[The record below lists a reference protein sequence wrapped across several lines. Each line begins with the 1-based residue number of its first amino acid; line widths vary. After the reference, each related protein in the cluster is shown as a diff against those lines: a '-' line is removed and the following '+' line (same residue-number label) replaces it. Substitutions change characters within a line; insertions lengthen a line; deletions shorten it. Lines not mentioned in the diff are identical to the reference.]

1 MQKNRG
7 RDGAS
12 GILELVSRKGEV
24 QRQSA
29 GKFIEHLHP
38 KSRRGRPAALSR
50 PQLRVVRVVGAPS
63 SPSCGA
69 SACRLRLLRLGNE
82 SLLYCCFE
90 CCFLLAFALS
100 FLLPLS
106 LSLSLL
112 IILTI
117 AHFVWVSPNSFY
129 QLVFFCIR
137 RCLKQVAQAPRQGDW
152 VQRRHLRG
160 KAASRCDC
168 RIQGEGLIPCA
179 SFERG
184 TSSYLTSRFGFK
196 IFSAQVK
203 A

>member
-29 GKFIEHLHP
+29 GKVKGHLHP

-50 PQLRVVRVVGAPS
+50 PQLRVVRVIGAPS

-82 SLLYCCFE
+82 SLLYCSFE

-106 LSLSLL
+106 LSLSLSPPL
-112 IILTI
+112 SPHYFNHCPFFVGIPQCFLSISFFLHQEGPQASSSSTAARRLATKTALT
-117 AHFVWVSPNSFY
+117 
-129 QLVFFCIR
+129 R
-137 RCLKQVAQAPRQGDW
+137 KG
-152 VQRRHLRG
+152 G
-160 KAASRCDC
+160 
-168 RIQGEGLIPCA
+168 
-179 SFERG
+179 FEM
-184 TSSYLTSRFGFK
+184 
-196 IFSAQVK
+196 
-203 A
+203 